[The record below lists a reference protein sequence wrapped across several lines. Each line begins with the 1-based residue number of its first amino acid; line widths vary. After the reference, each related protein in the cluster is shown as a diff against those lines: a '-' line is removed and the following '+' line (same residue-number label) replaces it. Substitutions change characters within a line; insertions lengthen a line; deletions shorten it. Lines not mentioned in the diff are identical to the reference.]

1 MSLNI
6 KLDRRLLILTFGDA
20 VVHDPKKGE
29 LGFLVAQAGHQLN
42 VLGCLWV
49 YHRGLI
55 SNLPKKADY
64 ILFLKYGG
72 ESPKNLL
79 TNCSGDMFLLPQ
91 KITQEEFK
99 NSYNIKCIVVSYTW
113 PKYL

>member
-1 MSLNI
+1 
-6 KLDRRLLILTFGDA
+6 

-55 SNLPKKADY
+55 RNLPKKTYY
-64 ILFLKYGG
+64 ILFL
-72 ESPKNLL
+72 STRANLL
-79 TNCSGDMFLLPQ
+79 TCCTGDPEL
-91 KITQEEFK
+91 KK
-99 NSYNIKCIVVSYTW
+99 NTVSFATDVYTRDIFYSYNI
-113 PKYL
+113 

>member
-1 MSLNI
+1 MFYANDAEMEASGPAGCIPIPGLKRQKMSPNL

-55 SNLPKKADY
+55 RNLTQKSVLY
-64 ILFLKYGG
+64 TLF
-72 ESPKNLL
+72 
-79 TNCSGDMFLLPQ
+79 
-91 KITQEEFK
+91 
-99 NSYNIKCIVVSYTW
+99 
-113 PKYL
+113 

>member
-1 MSLNI
+1 LYSYTWTEKVKNVPQP
-6 KLDRRLLILTFGDA
+6 KTLTFGDA

-55 SNLPKKADY
+55 RNLQKKSRLY
-64 ILFLKYGG
+64 TFF
-72 ESPKNLL
+72 ESTGANH
-79 TNCSGDMFLLPQ
+79 
-91 KITQEEFK
+91 
-99 NSYNIKCIVVSYTW
+99 
-113 PKYL
+113 